1 MTKLAVSRLFF
12 GFLLAL
18 AAIGVGSATHLSA
31 RAATEY
37 SQLVAPFVSATCSST
52 GPCFQETNSNSGA
65 GIKGVSSK
73 GNGSIGQTK
82 FKSTS
87 QNNGTAGVF
96 GLDSSSSGAFD
107 SGVLGTSTNGT
118 GVRGTSVNG
127 SGVTAISV
135 NQSALFAQ
143 NTGLA
148 DGIQA
153 VSAGND
159 GTNSST
165 LNNSSIFSGR
175 SGVWGHDDSRDG
187 GRLNV
192 GVAGSSTNG
201 IGMSASSVSYVGA
214 NVIGGGTA
222 GQDFPALSVVGN
234 SGGHALITAC
244 ASGSVNPC
252 DSFHARFIID
262 GVGDIVTHA
271 SIDAD
276 GNVDILGQYQV
287 NGNCVAGCMR
297 PHGGSPGRAVKRYVA
312 TSTVPSA
319 EDYGEAQLVDGQAHV
334 SLSPD
339 FANVIDKHAG
349 YLVFITPEGDT
360 NGVYVTQ
367 KTANGFVVRENHN
380 GHSDVAFEYRI
391 VAKPYGEVDSRLPS
405 VQTGLVPARARRLSD

>member
-1 MTKLAVSRLFF
+1 MTKLAVPRLFF
-12 GFLLAL
+12 GFLFAL
-18 AAIGVGSATHLSA
+18 AAIGIGNATHLSA

-37 SQLVAPFVSATCSST
+37 SQLVEPFVLATCGSS
-52 GPCFQETNSNSGA
+52 GPCLQETNSKSGP
-65 GIKGVSSK
+65 GIQGVSSK
-73 GNGSIGQTK
+73 GHGTVGQTK

-87 QNNGTAGVF
+87 QGNGTAGVF
-96 GLDSSSSGAFD
+96 GQDSSSSGVFD

-127 SGVTAISV
+127 SGVTASSV

-143 NTGLA
+143 NTGSA

-153 VSAGND
+153 VAAGND

-165 LNNSSIFSGR
+165 QNKSSMFGVGR
-175 SGVWGHDDSRDG
+175 SGVWGHDDSTDG

-201 IGMSASSVSYVGA
+201 IGMSASSTGYVGA
-214 NVIGGGTA
+214 NILGGGTV

-244 ASGSVNPC
+244 ASGSANPC
-252 DSFHARFIID
+252 DSFDARFVVD
-262 GVGDIVTHA
+262 GVGDVITHA

-297 PHGGSPGRAVKRYVA
+297 PHNGSPGRAVKRYVA

-334 SLSPD
+334 SLSSD
-339 FANVIDKHAG
+339 FANVIDRHAS

-367 KTANGFVVRENHN
+367 KTASGFVVRENHN
-380 GHSDVAFEYRI
+380 GHSAVAFQYRI
-391 VAKPYGEVDSRLPS
+391 VAKPYGEVDSRLPI
-405 VQTGLVPARARRLSD
+405 VQTGLVPSRARH